1 MTTQVPDPN
10 TDLCD
15 LAALYA
21 LEALDPGRTRA
32 FALHLE
38 GCSRCRA
45 ELAEMGWVAK
55 QLAHA
60 VDPALPPPSVKA
72 RLLERV
78 RTAEAAAAPVIG
90 QIAERAPGPGLVSQV
105 WKRWEASPPD
115 AMVFTSA
122 KSGDWYEVAP
132 RIRVKPLFVDSVE
145 KMVTMLVEMG
155 PGTAYP
161 AHRHSRG
168 EECYVIAGDL
178 TVDGQL
184 LRAGDYQRA
193 GGGSVHTTQSTHE
206 GCLLLIRSSQEDE
219 LLAGR

>member
-1 MTTQVPDPN
+1 MTIPVPDPN

-32 FALHLE
+32 FDLHLE

-55 QLAHA
+55 QLVHA
-60 VDPALPPPSVKA
+60 VDPVFPPPSVKA

-78 RTAEAAAAPVIG
+78 RTTKDAAAPTSPD
-90 QIAERAPGPGLVSQV
+90 AEPAPTPGLVSQV
-105 WKRWEASPPD
+105 WKRWEASPSE